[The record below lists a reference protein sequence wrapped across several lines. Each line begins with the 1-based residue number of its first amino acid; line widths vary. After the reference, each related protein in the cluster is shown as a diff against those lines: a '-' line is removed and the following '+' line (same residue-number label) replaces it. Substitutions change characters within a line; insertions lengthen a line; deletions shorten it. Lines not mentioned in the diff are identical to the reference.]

1 MKFYRVLATKRT
13 EKEKNE
19 ETKELTSL
27 QKQNIARKTDAFLEE
42 YEDRAC
48 IFFVALDK
56 EMDIAACVKDNNVD
70 EKELANRFLGRME
83 MEYDELSVKEI
94 SMESFLNGVRLSYR
108 NRLISDDDKFAE
120 MMGLETFLR
129 ERNSFFN
136 EKLSD
141 DKKTIEELKTDVEK
155 YHLSDGYKEELHR
168 ILRGKKQTVF
178 LGNPATYCIISKDET
193 ARRVMIRDLVSALYK
208 KGRLQSQRYTIISL
222 YNGEC
227 TLENLEELYDISQG
241 ATLYFRV
248 DDDNFPDGEKNRGY
262 IDVKKVC
269 EIVKKKGAKTLT
281 VFAMETVSDKNRNKL
296 ENYMLGVPMLVFTD
310 NTYKKEKAQKVLLS
324 MAQEENFTISEKLL
338 EKVKKTE
345 RSYTYGELTELYN
358 VWRAE
363 YMGTDVFPEYKK
375 FVTHVA
381 EEEKQVS
388 KSDAYKKLQEM
399 IGLTQA
405 KKVIDGAIHYFK
417 LQQEYKLRGIEFNRP
432 AMHMCFTGRP
442 GTAKT
447 TVARLVA
454 EILKDND
461 ILSEGKLV
469 EVDRSQLVGRF
480 VGHTAPQVKEMFN
493 KAKGSVLFIDE
504 AYSLVEDRKGSY
516 GTEAINEI
524 VQEMENCRE
533 DTIVILAGYPDEMK
547 ELLEWNPGMKSRIA
561 FHVSFDDYT
570 ENELLDITK
579 LLAKE
584 RGMKLDEKAEE
595 KLLSI
600 YAEARKDVGFGNGRF
615 ARNLLEKAKFNQ
627 ANRFMKKDLRF
638 VSDEE
643 ICTLVADDFDYEV
656 KQEKSLPRLGF
667 GE

>member
-1 MKFYRVLATKRT
+1 MKFYRILATS
-13 EKEKNE
+13 KNE
-19 ETKELTSL
+19 ESDEQEVKTLNAL
-27 QKQNIARKTDAFLEE
+27 QKQKIVRKMDVFLDE

-48 IFFVALDK
+48 IFFVSLEK
-56 EMDIAACVKDNNVD
+56 ETDVAVCVKDNAVD
-70 EKELANRFLGRME
+70 EKDMAKRFLE
-83 MEYDELSVKEI
+83 VFEIEYDDLSVKEI
-94 SMESFLNGVRLSYR
+94 SMETLLNGLRISFR
-108 NRLISDDDKFAE
+108 NRLISDDYKLAV
-120 MMGLETFLR
+120 MMGLETFLDS
-129 ERNSFFN
+129 RNSFFK
-136 EKLSD
+136 EKITD
-141 DKKTIEELKTDVEK
+141 DKKTIEELKSDVER
-155 YHLSDGYKEELHR
+155 YHLGDGYKEELHR
-168 ILRGKKQTVF
+168 ILRGKKRDVF
-178 LGNPATYCIISKDET
+178 LGNPATYLIVSKEET
-193 ARRVMIRDLVSALYK
+193 ARRVMIRNLVSALHK
-208 KGRLQSQRYTIISL
+208 KGRLQSKRYTIIDLCNRECSL
-222 YNGEC
+222 EK
-227 TLENLEELYDISQG
+227 LEEFYDISQG
-241 ATLYFRV
+241 ATIYIRV
-248 DDDNFPDGEKNRGY
+248 DDDNFPDGEKNHGY
-262 IDVKKVC
+262 LDVKKVC

-281 VFAMETVSDKNRNKL
+281 VFAMETISDKNRNKL

-310 NTYKKEKAQKVLLS
+310 NTYKKEKAKNVLLS
-324 MAQEENFTISEKLL
+324 MAQDENFTISQDLL
-338 EKVKKTE
+338 EKVEKTE
-345 RSYTYGELTELYN
+345 RSYTYGELTDVYN

-375 FVTHVA
+375 YVTHVE
-381 EEEKQVS
+381 EEEKRVS

-405 KKVIDGAIHYFK
+405 KKVIDGAINYFK
-417 LQQEYKLRGIEFNRP
+417 LQQEYKLRGIQFNRP

-480 VGHTAPQVKEMFN
+480 VGHTAPQVKEMFD

-516 GTEAINEI
+516 GSEAINEI
-524 VQEMENCRE
+524 VQEMENRRE

-579 LLAKE
+579 LLAKD
-584 RGMKLDEKAEE
+584 RGMKIDKKAEE

-600 YAEARKDVGFGNGRF
+600 YADARKDKAFGNGRF

-627 ANRFMKKDLRF
+627 ANRFMQKDLRF
-638 VSDEE
+638 VSDED

-656 KQEKSLPRLGF
+656 KQEETRPRLGF
-667 GE
+667 GV

>member
-1 MKFYRVLATKRT
+1 MKFYRVLATKKT
-13 EKEKNE
+13 EPESGQE
-19 ETKELTSL
+19 EKELTSL
-27 QKQNIARKTDAFLEE
+27 QKQNVARKTDAFLEE

-48 IFFVALDK
+48 IFFVSLEK
-56 EMDIAACVKDNNVD
+56 EADMAVCVKDNDVD
-70 EKELANRFLGRME
+70 EKRLAERFLERMDVAYE
-83 MEYDELSVKEI
+83 ELTVKEI
-94 SMESFLNGVRLSYR
+94 SMETFFNGLRISFRG
-108 NRLISDDDKFAE
+108 RLISDDDKMAE
-120 MMGLETFLR
+120 TMGLETFFC
-129 ERNSFFN
+129 ERNDFFN
-136 EKLSD
+136 EKISD
-141 DKKTIEELKTDVEK
+141 DKKTVEELKCDVEK
-155 YHLSDGYKEELHR
+155 YHLGDGYKEELHR
-168 ILRGKKQTVF
+168 ILRGKKRDVF
-178 LGNPATYCIISKDET
+178 LGNPATYLIVSKEET
-193 ARRVMIRDLVSALYK
+193 ARRVMIRNLVSALGK
-208 KGRLQSQRYTIISL
+208 KGRLQSQRYTIVNLDDRECSL
-222 YNGEC
+222 ER
-227 TLENLEELYDISQG
+227 LEELYDISQG
-241 ATLYFRV
+241 ATIYIRV
-248 DDDNFPDGEKNRGY
+248 DDDNFPDGEKNHGY
-262 IDVKKVC
+262 LDVKKVC

-281 VFAMETVSDKNRNKL
+281 VFAMETISDKNRNKL

-310 NTYKKEKAQKVLLS
+310 NTYKKEKAKNVLLS
-324 MAQEENFTISEKLL
+324 MAQDENFTISQDLL
-338 EKVKKTE
+338 DKVEKTE
-345 RSYTYGELTELYN
+345 RSYTYGELTEVYN

-405 KKVIDGAIHYFK
+405 KKVIDGAINYFK
-417 LQQEYKLRGIEFNRP
+417 LQQEYKLRGIAFNRP

-480 VGHTAPQVKEMFN
+480 VGHTAPQVKEMFD

-516 GTEAINEI
+516 GSEAINEI
-524 VQEMENCRE
+524 VQEMENRRE

-579 LLAKE
+579 LLAKD

-600 YAEARKDVGFGNGRF
+600 YADARKDKAFGNGRF
-615 ARNLLEKAKFNQ
+615 ARNLLEKAKVNQ
-627 ANRFMKKDLRF
+627 ANRFMQKDLRF
-638 VSDEE
+638 VSDED

-656 KQEKSLPRLGF
+656 KKEETRPRLGF

>member
-281 VFAMETVSDKNRNKL
+281 VFAMETISDKNRNKL

-579 LLAKE
+579 LLAKD

>member
-1 MKFYRVLATKRT
+1 MKFYRVLATS
-13 EKEKNE
+13 KNE
-19 ETKELTSL
+19 ESNEEELKTLNTL
-27 QKQNIARKTDAFLEE
+27 QKQKIARKTDVFLDE

-48 IFFVALDK
+48 IFFVSLDK
-56 EMDIAACVKDNNVD
+56 ETDMAVCVKDNTVD
-70 EKELANRFLGRME
+70 EKDMAKRFLEVFE

-94 SMESFLNGVRLSYR
+94 SMETLLNGLRISFR
-108 NRLISDDDKFAE
+108 NRLISDDYKLAV
-120 MMGLETFLR
+120 MMGLETFLDS
-129 ERNSFFN
+129 RNSFFN
-136 EKLSD
+136 EKIAD

-155 YHLSDGYKEELHR
+155 YHLGDGYKEELHR
-168 ILRGKKQTVF
+168 ILRGKKRDVF
-178 LGNPATYCIISKDET
+178 LGNPATYLIVSKEET
-193 ARRVMIRDLVSALYK
+193 ARRVMIRNLVSALCK
-208 KGRLQSQRYTIISL
+208 KGRLQSQRYTIVNLDDRECSL
-222 YNGEC
+222 ER
-227 TLENLEELYDISQG
+227 LEELYDISQG
-241 ATLYFRV
+241 ATIYIRV
-248 DDDNFPDGEKNRGY
+248 DDDNFPDGEKNHGY
-262 IDVKKVC
+262 LDVKKVC

-281 VFAMETVSDKNRNKL
+281 VFAMETISDKNRNKL

-310 NTYKKEKAQKVLLS
+310 NTYKKEKAKNVLLS
-324 MAQEENFTISEKLL
+324 MAQDENFTISQDLL
-338 EKVKKTE
+338 EKVEKME
-345 RSYTYGELTELYN
+345 RSYTYGELTEVYN

-363 YMGTDVFPEYKK
+363 YMGTEVFPEYKK
-375 FVTHVA
+375 YVTHVE

-405 KKVIDGAIHYFK
+405 KKVIDGAINYFK

-480 VGHTAPQVKEMFN
+480 VGHTAPQVKEMFD

-516 GTEAINEI
+516 GSEAINEI
-524 VQEMENCRE
+524 VQEMENRRE

-570 ENELLDITK
+570 ENELLNITK
-579 LLAKE
+579 LLAKD

-600 YAEARKDVGFGNGRF
+600 YAEARKDKAFGNGRF

-627 ANRFMKKDLRF
+627 ANRFMQKDLRF
-638 VSDEE
+638 VSDDE
-643 ICTLVADDFDYEV
+643 ICTLIADDFDYEV
-656 KQEKSLPRLGF
+656 KKEETRPRLGF

>member
-1 MKFYRVLATKRT
+1 MKFYRILATS
-13 EKEKNE
+13 KNE
-19 ETKELTSL
+19 ESDEQEVKTLNAL
-27 QKQNIARKTDAFLEE
+27 QKQKIARKTDVFLDE

-48 IFFVALDK
+48 IFFVSLEK
-56 EMDIAACVKDNNVD
+56 ETDMAVCVKDNTVD
-70 EKELANRFLGRME
+70 EKDMAKRFLE
-83 MEYDELSVKEI
+83 VFEIEYDDLSVKEI
-94 SMESFLNGVRLSYR
+94 SMETLLNGLRISFR
-108 NRLISDDDKFAE
+108 NRLISDDYKLAV
-120 MMGLETFLR
+120 MMGLETFLDS
-129 ERNSFFN
+129 RNSFFN
-136 EKLSD
+136 EKIAD
-141 DKKTIEELKTDVEK
+141 DKKSIEELKTDVEK
-155 YHLSDGYKEELHR
+155 YHLGDGYKEEFHR
-168 ILRGKKQTVF
+168 ILRGKKRDVF
-178 LGNPATYCIISKDET
+178 LGNPATYLIVSKEET
-193 ARRVMIRDLVSALYK
+193 ARRVMIRNLVSALGK
-208 KGRLQSQRYTIISL
+208 KGRLQSKRYTIVNLDDRECSL
-222 YNGEC
+222 ER
-227 TLENLEELYDISQG
+227 LEELYDISQG
-241 ATLYFRV
+241 ATIYIRV
-248 DDDNFPDGEKNRGY
+248 DDDNFPDGEKNHGY
-262 IDVKKVC
+262 LDVKKVC
-269 EIVKKKGAKTLT
+269 EIVKKKGSKTLT
-281 VFAMETVSDKNRNKL
+281 VFAMETISDKNRNKL

-310 NTYKKEKAQKVLLS
+310 NTYKKEKAKNVLLS
-324 MAQEENFTISEKLL
+324 MAQDENFTISQDLL
-338 EKVKKTE
+338 EKVEKTE
-345 RSYTYGELTELYN
+345 RSYTYGELTEVYN

-375 FVTHVA
+375 FVTHVE

-405 KKVIDGAIHYFK
+405 KKVIDGAINYFK

-480 VGHTAPQVKEMFN
+480 VGHTAPQVKEMFD

-516 GTEAINEI
+516 GSEAINEI
-524 VQEMENCRE
+524 VQEMENRRE

-584 RGMKLDEKAEE
+584 RGMKIDKKAEE
-595 KLLSI
+595 KLLCI
-600 YAEARKDVGFGNGRF
+600 YAHARKDKAFGNGRF

-627 ANRFMKKDLRF
+627 ANRFMQKDLRF

-656 KQEKSLPRLGF
+656 KKEETRPRLGF
-667 GE
+667 GV

>member
-1 MKFYRVLATKRT
+1 MKFYRILATS
-13 EKEKNE
+13 KNE
-19 ETKELTSL
+19 ESDEQEVKTLNAL
-27 QKQNIARKTDAFLEE
+27 QKQKIARKTDVFLDE

-48 IFFVALDK
+48 IFFVSLEK
-56 EMDIAACVKDNNVD
+56 ETDMAVCVKDNTVD
-70 EKELANRFLGRME
+70 EKDMAKRFLEVFE
-83 MEYDELSVKEI
+83 MEYDDLSVKEI
-94 SMESFLNGVRLSYR
+94 SMETLLNGLRISFR
-108 NRLISDDDKFAE
+108 NRLISDDYKLAV
-120 MMGLETFLR
+120 MMGLETFLDS
-129 ERNSFFN
+129 RNSFFN
-136 EKLSD
+136 EKIAD

-155 YHLSDGYKEELHR
+155 YHLGDGYKEELHR
-168 ILRGKKQTVF
+168 ILRGKKRDVF
-178 LGNPATYCIISKDET
+178 LGNPATYLIVSKEET
-193 ARRVMIRDLVSALYK
+193 ARRVMIRNLVSALGK
-208 KGRLQSQRYTIISL
+208 KGRLQSQRYTIVNLEDRECSL
-222 YNGEC
+222 ER
-227 TLENLEELYDISQG
+227 LEELYDISQG
-241 ATLYFRV
+241 ATIYIRV
-248 DDDNFPDGEKNRGY
+248 DDDNFPDGEKNHGY
-262 IDVKKVC
+262 LDVKKVC

-281 VFAMETVSDKNRNKL
+281 VFAMETISDKNRNKL

-310 NTYKKEKAQKVLLS
+310 NTYKKEKAKNVLLS
-324 MAQEENFTISEKLL
+324 MAQDENFTISQDLL
-338 EKVKKTE
+338 DKVEKTE
-345 RSYTYGELTELYN
+345 RSYTYGELTEVYN

-375 FVTHVA
+375 YVTHVA

-405 KKVIDGAIHYFK
+405 KKVIDGAINYFK
-417 LQQEYKLRGIEFNRP
+417 LQQEYKLRGIAFNRP

-480 VGHTAPQVKEMFN
+480 VGHTAPQVKEMFD

-516 GTEAINEI
+516 GSEAINEI
-524 VQEMENCRE
+524 VQEMENRRE

-579 LLAKE
+579 LLAKD
-584 RGMKLDEKAEE
+584 RGMKIDKKAEE

-600 YAEARKDVGFGNGRF
+600 YADARKDKAFGNGRF

-627 ANRFMKKDLRF
+627 ANRFMQKNLRF
-638 VSDEE
+638 VSDDE
-643 ICTLVADDFDYEV
+643 ICTLIADDFDYEV
-656 KQEKSLPRLGF
+656 KQEETRPRLGF
-667 GE
+667 GI

>member
-1 MKFYRVLATKRT
+1 MKFYRVLATKKT
-13 EKEKNE
+13 EPESGQE
-19 ETKELTSL
+19 EKELTSL
-27 QKQNIARKTDAFLEE
+27 QKQNVARKTDAFLEE

-48 IFFVALDK
+48 IFFVSLEK
-56 EMDIAACVKDNNVD
+56 EADMAVCVKDNDVD
-70 EKELANRFLGRME
+70 EKRLAERFLERMDVAYE
-83 MEYDELSVKEI
+83 ELTVKEI
-94 SMESFLNGVRLSYR
+94 SMETFFNGLRISFRG
-108 NRLISDDDKFAE
+108 RLISDDDKMAE
-120 MMGLETFLR
+120 TMGLETFFC
-129 ERNSFFN
+129 ERNDFFN
-136 EKLSD
+136 EKISD
-141 DKKTIEELKTDVEK
+141 DKKTVEELKCDVEK
-155 YHLSDGYKEELHR
+155 YHLGDGYKEELHR
-168 ILRGKKQTVF
+168 ILRGKKRDVF
-178 LGNPATYCIISKDET
+178 LGNPATYLIVSKEET
-193 ARRVMIRDLVSALYK
+193 ARRVMIRNLVSALGK
-208 KGRLQSQRYTIISL
+208 KGRLQSQRSTIVNLDDRECSL
-222 YNGEC
+222 ER
-227 TLENLEELYDISQG
+227 LEELYDISQG
-241 ATLYFRV
+241 ATIYIRV
-248 DDDNFPDGEKNRGY
+248 DDDNFPDGEKNHGY
-262 IDVKKVC
+262 LDVKKVC

-281 VFAMETVSDKNRNKL
+281 VFAMETISDKNRNKL

-310 NTYKKEKAQKVLLS
+310 NTYKKEKAKNVLLS
-324 MAQEENFTISEKLL
+324 MAQDENFTISQDLL
-338 EKVKKTE
+338 DKVEKTE
-345 RSYTYGELTELYN
+345 RSYTYGELTEVYN

-405 KKVIDGAIHYFK
+405 KKVIDGAINYFK
-417 LQQEYKLRGIEFNRP
+417 LQQEYKLRGIAFNRP

-480 VGHTAPQVKEMFN
+480 VGHTAPQVKEMFD

-516 GTEAINEI
+516 GSEAINEI
-524 VQEMENCRE
+524 VQEMENRRE

-579 LLAKE
+579 LLAKD

-600 YAEARKDVGFGNGRF
+600 YADARKDKAFGNGRF
-615 ARNLLEKAKFNQ
+615 ARNLLEKAKVNQ
-627 ANRFMKKDLRF
+627 ANRFMQKDLRF
-638 VSDEE
+638 VSDED

-656 KQEKSLPRLGF
+656 KKEETRPRLGF

>member
-13 EKEKNE
+13 ENEKNE

-136 EKLSD
+136 EKISD
-141 DKKTIEELKTDVEK
+141 DKKTIEELKSDVEK
-155 YHLSDGYKEELHR
+155 YHLGDGYKEELHR
-168 ILRGKKQTVF
+168 ILRGKKRDVF
-178 LGNPATYCIISKDET
+178 LGNPATYLIVSKEET
-193 ARRVMIRDLVSALYK
+193 ARRVMIRNLVSALGK
-208 KGRLQSQRYTIISL
+208 KGRLQSQRYTIV
-222 YNGEC
+222 N
-227 TLENLEELYDISQG
+227 LENRECSLERLEELYDISQG
-241 ATLYFRV
+241 ATIYIRV
-248 DDDNFPDGEKNRGY
+248 DDDNFPDGEKNHGY
-262 IDVKKVC
+262 LDVKKVC

-281 VFAMETVSDKNRNKL
+281 VFAMETISDKNRNKL
-296 ENYMLGVPMLVFTD
+296 ENYMLGVPMLAFTD
-310 NTYKKEKAQKVLLS
+310 NTYKKEKAKNVLLS
-324 MAQEENFTISEKLL
+324 MAQDENFTISQDLL
-338 EKVKKTE
+338 EKVEKTE
-345 RSYTYGELTELYN
+345 RSYTYGELVQLYN

-363 YMGTDVFPEYKK
+363 YMGTEVFPEYKK
-375 FVTHVA
+375 YVTHMT

-388 KSDAYKKLQEM
+388 KSDAYKTLQEM

-405 KKVIDGAIHYFK
+405 KKVIDGAINYFK

-432 AMHMCFTGRP
+432 AMHMCFTGTP

-454 EILKDND
+454 EILKDNGV
-461 ILSEGKLV
+461 LSEGKLV
-469 EVDRSQLVGRF
+469 EVGRSDLVGKF
-480 VGHTAPQVKEMFN
+480 VGHTAPQVKEMFD

-504 AYSLVEDRKGSY
+504 AYSLVEDKKGLY
-516 GTEAINEI
+516 GTEAINAI
-524 VQEMENCRE
+524 VQEMENRRE
-533 DTIVILAGYPDEMK
+533 DTVVILAGYPEEMK
-547 ELLEWNPGMKSRIA
+547 QFLEWNPGMKSRIA

-579 LLAKE
+579 LLAKD

-600 YAEARKDVGFGNGRF
+600 YAEARKDKAFGNGRF

-627 ANRFMKKDLRF
+627 ANRFMQKDLRF
-638 VSDEE
+638 VSDDE

-656 KQEKSLPRLGF
+656 KKEETRPRLGF
-667 GE
+667 GV